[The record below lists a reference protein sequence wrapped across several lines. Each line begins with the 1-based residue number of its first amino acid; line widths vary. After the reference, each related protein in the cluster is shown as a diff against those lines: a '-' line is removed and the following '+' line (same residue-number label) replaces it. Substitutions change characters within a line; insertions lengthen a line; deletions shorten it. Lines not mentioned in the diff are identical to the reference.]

1 MPTSRPIPKHIPR
14 QRLTFER
21 LGTRLD
27 GLTRKAFT
35 KFGFADDH
43 VLTRWGEIVGPQMA
57 RLTSP
62 ERLSR
67 PQKGQSKG
75 DKGCSTLTV
84 RVAGAAALEMQH
96 LAPQIIDKINGF
108 YGRPVVARLKLV
120 QGPLPTPREKPSE
133 RVSLFDAPASPST
146 KPPTDPHYD
155 IDDPELARALA
166 RLEDAVAR

>member
-1 MPTSRPIPKHIPR
+1 MSPSRPISRSIPR

-43 VLTRWGEIVGPQMA
+43 VLTRWQEIVGPQMA

-67 PQKGQSKG
+67 PQKGKSG
-75 DKGCSTLTV
+75 GSTLTV

-108 YGRPVVARLKLV
+108 YGRPMVARLKLV
-120 QGPLPTPREKPSE
+120 QGPLPKPAGKPKPQASAG
-133 RVSLFDAPASPST
+133 SLFGSSAPAR
-146 KPPTDPHYD
+146 KPAITPNYD
-155 IDDPELARALA
+155 IEDPDLARALA
-166 RLEDAVAR
+166 RLEQAVAE